1 MLLLFGKAFTPPDA
15 KRKCPSRLINFI
27 SPDAYN
33 IKPFSVR
40 QTQNKQIK
48 IKFNRAVI
56 TCLFPNSYGKIF
68 LMRMHRKSRLDE
80 RLEECRGILT
90 VADLSEKNMKK
101 AAQVKEYL
109 AFNALFGNNNPI
121 ELEIGC
127 GKGKF
132 VCELALREK
141 NVNYIAVEK
150 ISNVLIEAC
159 EKVKEL
165 GISNVHFLNCAAEV
179 LPKYLPEGSVRKIY
193 LNFSNPLP
201 KLGYVKQRLT
211 HPVFLEEY
219 KRFLTSGGVIVQK
232 TDDYDFYKF
241 SVESFSASGYE
252 ILEQCEDLAAL
263 GDKDN
268 IVTEHEK
275 RFSDMGKK
283 IYRVVA
289 KLK

>member
-1 MLLLFGKAFTPPDA
+1 
-15 KRKCPSRLINFI
+15 
-27 SPDAYN
+27 
-33 IKPFSVR
+33 
-40 QTQNKQIK
+40 
-48 IKFNRAVI
+48 
-56 TCLFPNSYGKIF
+56 
-68 LMRMHRKSRLDE
+68 MRMHRKSRLDE
-80 RLEECRGILT
+80 RLEECRDVLT

-109 AFNALFGNNNPI
+109 DLEMLFKNSNPV

-132 VCELALREK
+132 VCELALRQK
-141 NVNYIAVEK
+141 DVNYIAVEK

-159 EKVKEL
+159 EKVKESD
-165 GISNVHFLNCAAEV
+165 ISNVHFLNCAAEV
-179 LPKYLPEGSVRKIY
+179 LPKYLSENSVKKIY

-201 KLGYVKQRLT
+201 KLGYAKQRLT

-219 KRFLTSGGVIVQK
+219 KRFLVKGGTIVQK
-232 TDDYDFYKF
+232 TDDFDFYKF
-241 SVESFSASGYE
+241 SVESFEASGYE
-252 ILEQCEDLAAL
+252 IVEQCEDLTAL
-263 GDKDN
+263 NDKEN

-275 RFSDMGKK
+275 RFSDMGKN